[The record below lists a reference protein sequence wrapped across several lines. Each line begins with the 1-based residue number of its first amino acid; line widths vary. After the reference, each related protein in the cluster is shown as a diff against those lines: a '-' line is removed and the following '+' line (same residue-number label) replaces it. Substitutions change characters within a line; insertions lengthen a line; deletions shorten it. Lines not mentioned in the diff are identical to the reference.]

1 MAADQ
6 PRGRGAA
13 EHDAVSTAEL
23 ARLASAQVS
32 RLVRDECRLAREEMA
47 VKARLAG
54 VGAGL
59 FGGAGVV
66 ALYAMAVLL
75 ATLMLVL
82 ALVMP
87 AWTAALV
94 VAVLVFAGSVVMALI
109 GRRQLRQ
116 MGSVIPEQTI
126 NSVKADV
133 RAVSRAAKERRS
145 R

>member
-13 EHDAVSTAEL
+13 EHDAASTAEL
-23 ARLASAQVS
+23 VRLASAQVS
-32 RLVRDECRLAREEMA
+32 RLVRDECRLAREEMT

-59 FGGAGVV
+59 FGAAGVV

-75 ATLMLVL
+75 ATLILVL

-94 VAVLVFAGSVVMALI
+94 VTVLVFTGSVVMALI
-109 GRRQLRQ
+109 GRRQLHQ
-116 MGSVIPEQTI
+116 MGSVIPQQTI
-126 NSVKADV
+126 DSVKADV